1 MKKLIAS
8 VAIGVLSGLAI
19 SAATQQAPQFGR
31 GCIPCSPTKACE
43 NPLTVCVAKAPNG
56 EGCCLGQ
63 AN

>member
-8 VAIGVLSGLAI
+8 VAIGVAFGLAA
-19 SAATQQAPQFGR
+19 SAATHEVAQINR
-31 GCIPCSPTKACE
+31 SCIPCSPTKACV
-43 NPLTVCVAKAPNG
+43 NPLTVCVARSPNG